1 MNKSEGKKKKK
12 NQNLKEVGASF
23 FPVQHR
29 KNKVLPKKKKNFGPF
44 LLHLKMITVIFSVFS
59 LTNLFGT
66 RNLVIERGTVI
77 LFCE

>member
-12 NQNLKEVGASF
+12 SKLKRGRGIF